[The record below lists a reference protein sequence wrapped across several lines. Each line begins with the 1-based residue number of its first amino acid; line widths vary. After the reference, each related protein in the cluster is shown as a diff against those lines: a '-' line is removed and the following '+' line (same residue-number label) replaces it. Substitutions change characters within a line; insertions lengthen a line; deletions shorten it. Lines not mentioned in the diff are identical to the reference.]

1 MTPIADLIAMGYWL
15 VPWSRSPRKP
25 LVQDWLAKKPNAQ
38 GFLRAYGDSIDWAI
52 VPIDAVVLDIE
63 MKNGLNGVLD
73 LADMGH
79 PGDHPQYSA
88 HTRTKSGGYHLWYR
102 QPEGERL
109 EGGHHIRPGVE
120 AKAIN
125 GSVHIPPSEG
135 YQSICDLAAP
145 QDLPVLPPILVDAW
159 RKSASVRGQS
169 HQSYKHETYPNGER
183 RQRLCSM
190 AGRLRSAGLVET
202 ELIAALL
209 AVRDCRCE
217 DSATFSDDEVIG
229 IARDYAS
236 RPERTK
242 PDATWFPVA

>member
-15 VPWSRSPRKP
+15 VPWSRTPRKP
-25 LVQDWLAKKPNAQ
+25 MVQDWLAKKPNAE

-63 MKNGLNGVLD
+63 MKNGLDGV
-73 LADMGH
+73 ADMRALGIAWCT
-79 PGDHPQYSA
+79 Q
-88 HTRTKSGGYHLWYR
+88 TLTKSGGFHIWYR
-102 QPEGERL
+102 QPEGMRL
-109 EGGHHIRPGVE
+109 EGGHHIRPGIE

-125 GSVHIPPSEG
+125 GSVHIPPSVG
-135 YQSICDLAAP
+135 YQSIRDLVAP
-145 QDLPVLPPILVDAW
+145 QGLPVLPPILVDAW

-169 HQSYKHETYPNGER
+169 QQSYKHEIYPNGER

-229 IARDYAS
+229 IAQDYAA

-242 PDATWFPVA
+242 PDASWFPIT